1 MFIMNIKDLIGE
13 ATEYDKKLAL
23 EEKKPKSWCKSVS
36 AFANTFGGALIFGIS
51 NDEQIVGLEDPKG
64 DAEKISEAIKTRL
77 DPIPEFKL
85 RFHKTEDGKILV
97 ILDVYKGDET
107 PYYYSGDGVL
117 EAYVRVGNESVKV
130 TATEL
135 KRLVLRGKNTSYDS
149 QNSTYKVEDYAFS
162 KIKERYKKW
171 TGNSF
176 DDKDLIS
183 FGLVNEQ
190 GDLTNAGALLADES
204 PIRCSRL
211 FCTRWNGLNK
221 SGGAVDALDD
231 AEYSGS
237 VISLIENGE
246 AFIKRNCKMKW
257 RKTAN
262 SREEMPEYVERS
274 YHEALVNA
282 LAHRDYLVNGSEV
295 HIDIYDDRMEIYS
308 PGGMPDGSMIQDR
321 DPLTVPSTRRNP
333 VLADVFNRLG
343 YMERKGS
350 GFGKIISGYEFQIN
364 YNEGKRPSFRSD
376 RYQFTVVMPN
386 LNYDVPQDFEGNET
400 MSESMSESMS
410 KSMSELE
417 RTRMQ
422 IILHYLDTNKEI
434 NSSIAAKLLEVEIKT
449 ASRLLLKAEKLD
461 ILKSSG
467 KTKNKVYF
475 RE

>member
-1 MFIMNIKDLIGE
+1 MDIKELIGE

-36 AFANTFGGALIFGIS
+36 AFANTFGGVLIWGIS
-51 NDEQIVGLEDPKG
+51 NDGQVVGLNDPEG
-64 DAEKISEAIKTRL
+64 AAEKISETIKSRL
-77 DPIPEFKL
+77 TPIPEFKL
-85 RFHKTEDGKILV
+85 RFHKTGGGKILV
-97 ILDVYKGDET
+97 ILEVYKGDET

-117 EAYVRVGNESVKV
+117 EAYVRIGNESVKA

-149 QNSTYKVEDYAFS
+149 QNSTYKAEDYAFS
-162 KIKERYKKW
+162 KLKERYKKW

-176 DDKDLIS
+176 NDKDLIS

-190 GDLTNAGALLADES
+190 GNLTNAGALLADES

-295 HIDIYDDRMEIYS
+295 HIDIYDDRIEIYS

-364 YNEGKRPSFRSD
+364 YSESKRPTFRSD

-386 LNYDVPQDFEGNET
+386 LNYNVTQDVTQDVTQEVTQDN
-400 MSESMSESMS
+400 
-410 KSMSELE
+410 LDI
-417 RTRMQ
+417 Q
-422 IILHYLDTNKEI
+422 IIELIRKNSNISTEKIAMALGVSTRTIKRHIKEMD
-434 NSSIAAKLLEVEIKT
+434 NVCYVGRGFSGHWEITDK
-449 ASRLLLKAEKLD
+449 E
-461 ILKSSG
+461 
-467 KTKNKVYF
+467 
-475 RE
+475 

>member
-1 MFIMNIKDLIGE
+1 M
-13 ATEYDKKLAL
+13 
-23 EEKKPKSWCKSVS
+23 
-36 AFANTFGGALIFGIS
+36 IFGIT
-51 NDEQIVGLEDPKG
+51 NEGMVVGLENPEG
-64 DAEKISEAIKTRL
+64 DAEKISETIKTRL

-85 RFHKTEDGKILV
+85 RFHQTEDGKVLV

-117 EAYVRVGNESVKV
+117 EAYVRVGNESVKA

-162 KIKERYKKW
+162 KLKERYKKW

-221 SGGAVDALDD
+221 SSGAVDALDD

-308 PGGMPDGSMIQDR
+308 PGGMPDGTMIQDR

-364 YNEGKRPSFRSD
+364 YNESERPSFRSD

-400 MSESMSESMS
+400 MSELMSESMS
-410 KSMSELE
+410 ESMSELE

-434 NSSIAAKLLEVEIKT
+434 NSSIAAKLLKVEIKT
-449 ASRLLLKAEKLD
+449 ASRLLSKAEKLD
-461 ILKSSG
+461 ILKSYG

>member
-1 MFIMNIKDLIGE
+1 MTIDFELSPMEIELYVMINNYLKKEILYALPNSHRTLITSVIRKLLASSSMAVAETFKVLKGRLE
-13 ATEYDKKLAL
+13 ILKETTRTESADESIDFFLSFFDDDEIETDDDSKQDELYTR
-23 EEKKPKSWCKSVS
+23 EK
-36 AFANTFGGALIFGIS
+36 A
-51 NDEQIVGLEDPKG
+51 
-64 DAEKISEAIKTRL
+64 
-77 DPIPEFKL
+77 
-85 RFHKTEDGKILV
+85 
-97 ILDVYKGDET
+97 
-107 PYYYSGDGVL
+107 
-117 EAYVRVGNESVKV
+117 

-149 QNSTYKVEDYAFS
+149 QNSTYKAEDYAFS
-162 KIKERYKKW
+162 KLKERYKKW

-190 GDLTNAGALLADES
+190 GNLTNAGALLADES

-321 DPLTVPSTRRNP
+321 DPLMVPSTRRNP

-364 YNEGKRPSFRSD
+364 YDESKRPSFRSD

-386 LNYDVPQDFEGNET
+386 LNYDVSHDFEENET

-410 KSMSELE
+410 KLE

-434 NSSIAAKLLEVEIKT
+434 NSSIAAKLLKVEIKT
-449 ASRLLLKAEKLD
+449 ASRLLLKGEKLD
-461 ILKSSG
+461 ILNSYG